1 MKNQV
6 KTILLLGVLSAL
18 LIGFGAILGR
28 TWMLAFAALAIVMN
42 VGAYYFSDRIV
53 LRMHNAKP
61 VTEME
66 APRLYAMVRELSVRA
81 QIPVPRLYVIEAN
94 EPNAF
99 ATGRNPENAV
109 VAVTTGIVRILDER
123 ELRGVIAH
131 ELAHVKNRDIL
142 VATIAAAVAA
152 AISMI
157 ANVLQFTAIF
167 GGGDSEEGPSPLAM
181 IGLALVAPIAATLI
195 QLGVSRSREYLA
207 DETGAKISGDPE
219 ALASALSKLEIAN
232 RGGALLSAEPA
243 TASLYIVNPLSGVE
257 GITSLFSTHPPIR
270 ERVHR
275 LRVLAGYPESYA
287 ARGRAA

>member
-1 MKNQV
+1 MANQV

-28 TWMLAFAALAIVMN
+28 GWMLAFAALALVMN

-61 VTEME
+61 VSEME
-66 APRLYAMVRELSVRA
+66 APRLYAMVHELSARA
-81 QIPVPRLYVIEAN
+81 GIPAPRLYVIEAN

-109 VAVTTGIVRILDER
+109 VAVTTGIVRILSER

-142 VATIAAAVAA
+142 VATIAAAIAG

-195 QLGVSRSREYLA
+195 QMGVSRSREYLA
-207 DETGAKISGDPE
+207 DQTGAEISGDPE
-219 ALASALSKLEIAN
+219 ALASALAKLDMAN
-232 RGGALLSAEPA
+232 RGGAMISAEPA

-270 ERVHR
+270 ERVRR
-275 LRVLAGYPESYA
+275 LRVLAGYPESHA
-287 ARGRAA
+287 A